1 MHRSF
6 RPFIRC
12 HFLQQVTTHKN
23 HSATDVSV
31 LPAGAQLGVMLD
43 CTRSRWLGQALVA
56 ALLQTQVTKKQTAS
70 RSRKHASVKT
80 ASSLLYRGHY
90 RD

>member
-1 MHRSF
+1 MHASFRSF
-6 RPFIRC
+6 VRC

-31 LPAGAQLGVMLD
+31 LPAGAQFGVVLD
-43 CTRSRWLGQALVA
+43 CTNSTWLGQALVA
-56 ALLQTQVTKKQTAS
+56 ALLQTQVIRKQTAS
-70 RSRKHASVKT
+70 RSRKHASAGT